1 MAYLIPEASK
11 SSKLPV
17 KNFIKNGKWNT
28 DKLKTILSNHIA
40 EHINTI
46 GIGNSNL
53 KDQVFWDL
61 TNYGKYSNKTA
72 WNLVRFR
79 NTKQPLINKVWHNS
93 IPFKMSF
100 LAWRIWK
107 RKVPFEDVILKFGK
121 HLDSKC
127 YCCTVARDQTIDH
140 VFSQG
145 TITSKV
151 WNLFVSPLGIKHS
164 HLSVRHVI
172 NFWYGNQKKF
182 RIYKLENLVGRSLQM
197 AIHNTF
203 QKYNLILPWKDICQ
217 DMYKLNP
224 VIKTQVVCWQK
235 PDTGST
241 KLNTDGSFNNN
252 NGKAG
257 LGGALRYD
265 NGDLIMAFS
274 IKAHCNNHNIAE
286 AKAAWYGINWCL
298 QNGYNNFTIESDSTV
313 ITDML
318 KNKKASNFRLNKI
331 IQDTTELLRQAT
343 VKHTYC

>member
-28 DKLKTILSNHIA
+28 DKLKTILSDHIC

-46 GIGNSNL
+46 GIGNPNL
-53 KDQVFWDL
+53 EDQVFWDL
-61 TNYGKYSNKTA
+61 TDCGKYSNKTA
-72 WNLVRFR
+72 WNLVRSR
-79 NTKQPLINKVWHNS
+79 NTKQPLIN
-93 IPFKMSF
+93 
-100 LAWRIWK
+100 
-107 RKVPFEDVILKFGK
+107 
-121 HLDSKC
+121 
-127 YCCTVARDQTIDH
+127 
-140 VFSQG
+140 
-145 TITSKV
+145 
-151 WNLFVSPLGIKHS
+151 
-164 HLSVRHVI
+164 
-172 NFWYGNQKKF
+172 
-182 RIYKLENLVGRSLQM
+182 
-197 AIHNTF
+197 
-203 QKYNLILPWKDICQ
+203 
-217 DMYKLNP
+217 
-224 VIKTQVVCWQK
+224 KTQVVCWQK
-235 PDTGST
+235 PDTSST

-257 LGGALRYD
+257 LGGALRDD

-343 VKHTYC
+343 VKLTYC